1 MSSSLLIPVAAHKAG
16 NSSAHIAA
24 VAIAP
29 TRRSGHGD
37 TAWSLRTDPARL
49 RQPQDGAPDSRA
61 RLTTLRL
68 RPQIGLLQEPEDATL
83 TGGTRSLTR
92 RLLGL
97 NVGTKRMTPSTVA
110 GPAAQAK
117 VA

>member
-1 MSSSLLIPVAAHKAG
+1 MANTLILSGVGGKTGVPL
-16 NSSAHIAA
+16 AA

-29 TRRSGHGD
+29 TRLSGRGEA
-37 TAWSLRTDPARL
+37 AWSMRADARQL

-61 RLTTLRL
+61 RVATLRPKTL
-68 RPQIGLLQEPEDATL
+68 IGVLQEPEDATL
-83 TGGTRSLTR
+83 TGGTRSLKR

-97 NVGTKRMTPSTVA
+97 NVEIAHRRTPAVVSGST
-110 GPAAQAK
+110 PRAK

>member
-1 MSSSLLIPVAAHKAG
+1 MSSSLLIPVAADTTG
-16 NSSAHIAA
+16 SRSAHIAA
-24 VAIAP
+24 VTIAP
-29 TRRSGHGD
+29 TRRSGHGESG
-37 TAWSLRTDPARL
+37 WSMRADSERL

-61 RLTTLRL
+61 RLTTLRV

-97 NVGTKRMTPSTVA
+97 NFGSKRMMPAVVA
-110 GPAAQAK
+110 GPARAK